1 MISDAPSSLQMSSVL
16 SSHSRAWAECFPC
29 LKSSNSSDEGPKRFL
44 STKSLLIAEQGRS
57 QNFSQRVVVM
67 PLFSRKSI
75 MPCSNKLIQI

>member
-16 SSHSRAWAECFPC
+16 SSHSHEWAECFPY
-29 LKSSNSSDEGPKRFL
+29 LKSSNSSDEGPKKFL
-44 STKSLLIAEQGRS
+44 STKSLLIAVQARN
-57 QNFSQRVVVM
+57 QNLFHRVVVM